1 MRVQDQE
8 YRPVVFSGTA
18 REYFGVWIVNLLL
31 SIVTLG
37 IYSAWA
43 KVRRLKY
50 FHQHTEIEGRRF
62 DYHATGKQIFIGR
75 LIVIAAIVVLQI
87 VTAVLPPLGIL
98 LWLGVLI
105 YVPTLINKAFRFRA
119 RMTSWSG
126 LRFDFEGSYWGALRT
141 LILYPVLSLFTL
153 YLTLPFVIRAQHSYT
168 TNNHRFGTAKFHFE
182 SPIGPFYK
190 AFILAVLWML
200 VIGGVGLWALGAVE
214 LFTALAMETIEPTPG
229 VMIRFGLIY
238 VVALVAIVPMAF
250 IYQAFLRNAVFA
262 GTELEGGHKFRS
274 TISPAG
280 LLWVAFSNAVFVV
293 ISLGLLTPLAHIRMT
308 RYLAANTFVAPNGSL
323 DDFIGG
329 EAQKTSA
336 IGDAYVDIE
345 GIDLGMAI

>member
-1 MRVQDQE
+1 MQDQE

-50 FHQHTEIEGRRF
+50 FYQHTEIEGRRF

-75 LIVIAAIVVLQI
+75 LIVIVAYVVFQII
-87 VTAVLPPLGIL
+87 VTVLPPLGLLLLLALIL
-98 LWLGVLI
+98 
-105 YVPTLINKAFRFRA
+105 YVPTLINKAYRFHA

-126 LRFDFEGSYWGALRT
+126 LRFDFEGNYWGALRT
-141 LILYPVLSLFTL
+141 MLLYPILAVFTL
-153 YLTLPFVIRAQHSYT
+153 YLALPFVIRAQHSYS
-168 TNNHRFGTAKFHFE
+168 TNNHRYGTAKFHFE

-190 AFILAVLWML
+190 AFVLAILWML
-200 VIGGVGLWALGAVE
+200 VIGGIGLWAIGAGEV
-214 LFTALAMETIEPTPG
+214 FTALAMETADPTPEM
-229 VMIRFGLIY
+229 MIRFGLIY
-238 VVALVAIVPMAF
+238 VVALVALVPMAF
-250 IYQAFLRNAVFA
+250 IYKAFLRNAVFA
-262 GTELEGGHKFRS
+262 GTQLEGGHKFRS

-280 LLWVAFSNAVFVV
+280 LLWVAFSNAFLVV
-293 ISLGLLTPLAHIRMT
+293 ISLGLLTPLASIRMT

-323 DDFIGG
+323 DEFVGG

-336 IGDAYVDIE
+336 IGDAYVDFE
-345 GIDLGMAI
+345 GIDLGVAM